1 MENNAQ
7 INTFQ
12 NGMDMD
18 TDLELLSEGKYRYAE
33 NIRIITDSDGT
44 TGALQNIEYIRQ
56 YNNGIPSDETILGT
70 SSSRW
75 YKDGNVKE
83 CGIVLTKKS
92 SENKILNKL
101 YVVDGF
107 ESINIQHHVVFQAYL
122 DITKEVCIVT
132 NYEGPTVSKVYISD
146 SENPIKSIN
155 IQNTYSDIISDKTF
169 FDIVPGAV
177 LAPFKLQQ
185 MVSGTLPAG
194 MVQYCYQLF
203 TKNGTES
210 TTSPLSQK
218 IPTVST
224 SIDSK
229 KTLGYEQNT
238 ITDKGCRLKAKAI
251 HTGNFNK
258 IRIISI
264 HYLSNIDTPRIYI
277 ISEYDIP
284 SNRGVIDL
292 DYVDNGGGFIRE
304 LTIEEFNNIIPYE
317 FKAKTIE
324 KLDNR
329 LFAANVE
336 EITWDVEYDARA
348 YRANKKGTVK
358 LNSISNEVISASQ
371 SEIVTGTKKI
381 PEYHDCINPMNDSLL
396 YPLENSDD
404 EYAWVT
410 TDGNAYR
417 GGIGPNVSYRFIV
430 TDLVESDQTPVAQR
444 DGSKLATYDL
454 ELNCEQTVD
463 NIISF
468 KYPEGGI
475 TGINI
480 NQDNVPRVRNYSDPY
495 YVSNFLSYQRDEI
508 YRFGIIMYNNKNI
521 PTPVHWIG
529 DVRFPSPDVSG
540 YAPFT
545 FDGTVDESG
554 KYEMIS
560 HPIGIEFKVNNLPP
574 EVKAY
579 EIVRCERKLSDRTV
593 ITQGLLNKTMNF
605 KGWKGDGEYDAEVSS
620 GAIDRR
626 PYVIPTFASN
636 PKFKQF
642 FVVEGLSGNTDP
654 VDESGVFDFVSSDVC
669 FNKTQEIIQQGDYI
683 VPIYCASSA
692 ITVKQTMHQHIQNR
706 LYNVGGVQIGGIKNT
721 TEYWDNQYFGT
732 VVNLNGTHY
741 FVDGIKNVDE
751 SESKTEYYPIAGLIK
766 PYVFKNKSIA
776 TNNGSSTRQAYLIE
790 DSKVTTNIPAA
801 IVSGIKDIKNN
812 YIDYIGNYAY
822 TNLSI
827 GEGFGPHGISTA
839 IYSPSV
845 YNSTINYAGVTPEKD
860 PYHLTTVL
868 YVNIKRKQNQYGG
881 NNYSNRQNSIYISTG
896 CYVKRDLSGYE
907 NGICFGGDTYL
918 GTLDYAHTMFFNIN
932 AASNPQNL
940 EKRYVAVYIPLES
953 SINVYHRNDKHFAYD
968 TIPSAEQYKA
978 GYANVYYM
986 TEPGQLNTKYVQNTP
1001 MYNYNSAYSSSN
1013 GSKKYIPKSLYYIDN
1028 QINSNRI
1035 TCSEV
1040 KTNNELIDSWT
1051 KFKFAN
1057 YLDVDSQYGQITNL
1071 KAFNNKLYFFQDE
1084 SVGIASVNDRSLIT
1098 DNNASQLVL
1107 GTGTILSRYDY
1118 VVVGNGDSQLN
1129 DKSITQSVST
1139 MYWFDFDKNVI
1150 CAINNSFMELS
1161 KGFMEL
1167 SKVRNVQTYLN
1178 RLPKLSKQDAVSFF
1192 DSKYNEVWFRLYDKS
1207 LIFNEQTNNFTSF
1220 YTHNPNWFFP
1230 FSDKLVTI
1238 KGNNMYYLHNLYEV
1252 NSEQKE
1258 ERISKVQFVVNKDAS
1273 MTKVFDNV
1281 QFSAKLLDNDNQ
1293 LPQIITDAHFNTKN
1307 QITDKVDYNNI
1318 DYREDN
1324 YRFSIPR
1331 VHQDN
1336 PESQTIINK
1345 SYANRMR
1352 GKYLICD
1359 YTFDCNNGRE
1369 MKIPFIKTMYRYS
1382 ML

>member
-18 TDLELLSEGKYRYAE
+18 TDIELLSEGKYRYAE
-33 NIRIITDSDGT
+33 NIRVITDSDGT

-70 SSSRW
+70 ASSRW
-75 YKDGNVKE
+75 YKDNDVKE
-83 CGIVLTKKS
+83 CGIVLTKKL

-122 DITKEVCIVT
+122 DINKEVCIIT

-203 TKNGTES
+203 SKNGTES

-218 IPTVST
+218 IPTVAT
-224 SIDSK
+224 SISSK

-264 HYLSNIDTPRIYI
+264 HYLSNVDTPRIYV

-284 SNRGVIDL
+284 NNSGVIDL
-292 DYVDNGGGFIRE
+292 DYVDNGGGYIKE

-336 EITWDVEYDARA
+336 EITWDVDYDARA
-348 YRANKKGTVK
+348 YRANKSGTVK
-358 LNSISNEVISASQ
+358 LNSISNKVISAKQ
-371 SEIVTGTKKI
+371 SEIVNGTKKI

-396 YPLENSDD
+396 YPVENSDD

-410 TDGNAYR
+410 TDGTAYR
-417 GGIGPNVSYRFIV
+417 GGIGPNISYRFIV
-430 TDLVESDQTPVAQR
+430 ADFIESDQSPVTQR

-463 NIISF
+463 TTISF
-468 KYPEGGI
+468 TYPEGGL
-475 TGINI
+475 TGVSI

-495 YVSNFLSYQRDEI
+495 YVANFLSYQRDEI
-508 YRFGIIMYNNKNI
+508 YRFGIIMYNDKNI

-529 DVRFPSPDVSG
+529 DIRFPSPDVDG

-545 FDGTVDESG
+545 FDGTVDGTGE
-554 KYEMIS
+554 YEMVS

-605 KGWKGDGEYDAEVSS
+605 KGWKGTGTYDSEVSS

-626 PYVIPTFASN
+626 AYVIPTYSSK
-636 PKFKQF
+636 PQFKKLLN
-642 FVVEGLSGNTDP
+642 FVDPVISAQGAVGENDP
-654 VDESGVFDFVSSDVC
+654 VDESGVFDFVSSDIC

-692 ITVKQTMHQHIQNR
+692 ITIKQPTSQFLQSKLKN
-706 LYNVGGVQIGGIKNT
+706 LGGVQIGGIVNET
-721 TEYWDNQYFGT
+721 NYYSEQYFGI
-732 VVNLNGTHY
+732 VIRDNDNDY
-741 FVDGIKNVDE
+741 FIDGLDLVRDKDNNTM
-751 SESKTEYYPIAGLIK
+751 KQIAGIIK
-766 PYVFKNKSIA
+766 PYLFKNKRIA
-776 TNNGSSTRQAYLIE
+776 TNNDSSLRYSYLIE
-790 DSKVTTNIPAA
+790 DSKIATNIPSM
-801 IVSGIKDIKNN
+801 IQSGIKDIKNN

-822 TNLSI
+822 TNLSV
-827 GEGFGPHGISTA
+827 GQGFGPHGICNVL
-839 IYSPSV
+839 YSPSV
-845 YNSTINYAGVTPEKD
+845 YNSSTSYSGVSSTSDNY
-860 PYHLTTVL
+860 HITTVL

-918 GTLDYAHTMFFNIN
+918 GVLDYAHTLLYNVN
-932 AASNPQNL
+932 SYEEQNY
-940 EKRYVAVYIPLES
+940 EKRYVSVYIPLES
-953 SINVYHRNDKHFAYD
+953 SVNIYYRNDKHFSNES
-968 TIPSAEQYKA
+968 IPSAEQYKA
-978 GYANVYYM
+978 DLANIYYM
-986 TEPGQLNTKYVQNTP
+986 TEPGQLNTNYVQNKP

-1013 GSKKYIPKSLYYIDN
+1013 GSKKYIPKSLYYVDN

-1150 CAINNSFMELS
+1150 CAINNS
-1161 KGFMEL
+1161 FMEL

-1331 VHQDN
+1331 EHQDN